1 MCRLDRTRGKNNTRE
16 GAKSGV
22 GRHKRIKRGRGTQG
36 RDERSNGIDI
46 RIADAF
52 AIIKP
57 TAPLR
62 LAKHEARRKRPFLQ
76 IFFSSAFF
84 TCCFFNSTL
93 AKFGQQLVGRGQI
106 FAVAVD

>member
-1 MCRLDRTRGKNNTRE
+1 MCRLGRTRRKNTRE

-22 GRHKRIKRGRGTQG
+22 GRRKRIKRGRGTQG
-36 RDERSNGIDI
+36 RDERSNGIEI

-62 LAKHEARRKRPFLQ
+62 LAKHEREESETGP
-76 IFFSSAFF
+76 
-84 TCCFFNSTL
+84 TPL
-93 AKFGQQLVGRGQI
+93 AI
-106 FAVAVD
+106 H